1 MCGIAGYL
9 DLHAPPQRPIL
20 EAMAATLRRRGPD
33 AVGFDIDA
41 PCGLAHARLI
51 VLDAEGGLQPMRAE
65 GSPVTLCYNGE
76 LYNFTQLR
84 DELARAGTRC
94 RTRGDTE
101 VLLRWVSEHWNT
113 GLHRLEG
120 MFGFAAWDRDRQ
132 RLLLARDPFGIKPL
146 FYASPR
152 PGLLVFASEIKA
164 ILAHPEVRAETDED
178 ALRQALRFRA
188 VYGERTLFAGIR
200 QLPPGAW
207 LTFDRSGEAISGH
220 HFNIALR
227 TARVREQLHS
237 LTDEQLIHRGDDTLA
252 AAVRSHMVADVP
264 VGAFLS
270 GGLDSSLITA
280 LMREARDPSAELHT
294 FSVGFEGD
302 HESELPHA
310 AEVARALGT
319 RHHEVRVG
327 PSDYIERLAD
337 LTQCRDAPLSEPADV
352 AVGVMSERARRIVTV
367 VLSGEGAD
375 ETFAG
380 YPKYRF
386 ASPNAVLRMGVRTLG
401 PANVERLA
409 RLGRIDVRKARIAA
423 RALASRTDLESMTQW
438 FSYLDRARLAALLPG
453 LGWGDASWDRT
464 LAPQR
469 DAITLA
475 SWDGHLARMQGVD
488 CLTWLPGNLLERGDR
503 MTMSASLEMRVPF
516 LDASVAVFGLALP
529 NRCKLRRGEGKWLLR
544 RIADN
549 RLPESIVN
557 RRKWG
562 FRVPLAQ
569 WFRGP
574 LRDLLESSLMSEGGL
589 IAAYA
594 DRAAVRTLLDDHL
607 AKRTDASWELWTL
620 LATDLWWRHARSRQP
635 ARSFEPALSMTPS

>member
-9 DLHAPPQRPIL
+9 DFHRPPERSIL

-33 AVGFDIDA
+33 ATGIDIDG

-51 VLDAEGGLQPMRAE
+51 VLDPEGGLQPMRAD

-84 DELARAGTRC
+84 DELAHQGIRC

-101 VLLRWVSEHWNT
+101 VLLRWACQHWNT

-120 MFGFAAWDRDRQ
+120 MFGFAAWDRARQ

-146 FYASPR
+146 FYTMPR
-152 PGLLVFASEIKA
+152 EGLIVFASEIKA
-164 ILAHPEVRAETDED
+164 LLAHPEVQPRTDEVS
-178 ALRQALRFRA
+178 LRQALRFRA
-188 VYGERTLFAGIR
+188 VYGNRTLYTGIH
-200 QLPPGAW
+200 QLPPGGW
-207 LTFDRSGEAISGH
+207 LTMDRSGVVTGH

-227 TARVREQLHS
+227 TARVREQLNN
-237 LTDEQLIHRGDDTLA
+237 LTDEQLIQQGDDTIA

-280 LMREARDPSAELHT
+280 FMREAHDAFAELHT
-294 FSVGFEGD
+294 FSVGFED
-302 HESELPHA
+302 DASSELPFA
-310 AEVARALGT
+310 AEVADALRT

-327 PSDYIERLAD
+327 PADYIDRLAD

-352 AVGVMSERARRIVTV
+352 AVGMMSERARKHVTV

-375 ETFAG
+375 EAFAG

-386 ASPNAVLRMGVRTLG
+386 AHPHPALQFGVRTLG
-401 PANVERLA
+401 ISNVERLA
-409 RLGRIDVRKARIAA
+409 RLGGIDARKVRTVAT
-423 RALASRTDLESMTQW
+423 ALASRNDLESMTQW

-453 LGWGDASWDRT
+453 LGWNDAQWDQT

-469 DAITLA
+469 DAVTLA
-475 SWDGHLARMQGVD
+475 SWDGRLARMQGVD

-516 LDASVAVFGLALP
+516 LDASVAIFGLALP
-529 NRCKLRRGEGKWLLR
+529 DHCKLRKGQGKWLLR

-549 RLPESIVN
+549 RLPPSIIK
-557 RRKWG
+557 RKKWG
-562 FRVPLAQ
+562 FRVPLAR

-574 LRDLLESSLMSEGGL
+574 MRDLLESSLTTPGG
-589 IAAYA
+589 IAEAYA
-594 DRAAVRTLLDDHL
+594 DRKAVRALLDNHL
-607 AKRTDASWELWTL
+607 AERTDASWELWTL
-620 LATDLWWRHARSRQP
+620 LATDLWWRHARSPIAP
-635 ARSFEPALSMTPS
+635 AAPKRTSAPALVH

>member
-9 DLHAPPQRPIL
+9 DLTGRPPERHIL

-33 AVGFDIDA
+33 AVGYDIDG

-51 VLDAEGGLQPMRAE
+51 VLDPEGGLQPMRAQ

-84 DELARAGTRC
+84 DELARDGTHC
-94 RTRGDTE
+94 TTRGDTE
-101 VLLRWVSEHWNT
+101 VILRWVTANWTT
-113 GLHRLEG
+113 GLHRFEG
-120 MFGFAAWDRDRQ
+120 MFGFAAWDRDRK

-152 PGLLVFASEIKA
+152 PGLIIFASEIKA
-164 ILAHPEVRAETDED
+164 ILAHPEISTDTDKD

-188 VYGERTLFAGIR
+188 VYGERTLYTGIR
-200 QLPPGAW
+200 QLAPGAW
-207 LTFDRSGEAISGH
+207 LNMDATGITTGQ

-227 TARVREQLHS
+227 ASRVREQLQS
-237 LTDEQLIHRGDDTLA
+237 LSDEELLHRGEETLS

-280 LMREARDPSAELHT
+280 LMRESRDPSAELHT
-294 FSVGFEGD
+294 FSVGFQD
-302 HESELPHA
+302 DPASELPFA
-310 AEVARALGT
+310 AEVAKALGT

-327 PSDYIERLAD
+327 PLDYIERLAD
-337 LTQCRDAPLSEPADV
+337 LTMCRDAPLSEPADV
-352 AVGVMSERARRIVTV
+352 AVGVMSEAARRLVTV

-375 ETFAG
+375 EAFAG

-386 ASPNAVLRMGVRTLG
+386 ARPPRALRFGVRTIG
-401 PANVERLA
+401 VANVERLA
-409 RLGRIDVRKARIAA
+409 RLSGIDPRRARIAA
-423 RALASRTDLESMTQW
+423 RALASRSDLESMTLW
-438 FSYLDRARLAALLPG
+438 FSYLDRSRLNNLLPG
-453 LGWGDASWDRT
+453 IGWDETNWSRT
-464 LAPQR
+464 LDPQR
-469 DAITLA
+469 DAIKRA
-475 SWDGHLARMQGVD
+475 AWDGTLARMQGVD

-516 LDASVAVFGLALP
+516 LDASVAIFGLALP
-529 NRCKLRRGEGKWLLR
+529 DRCKLRRREGKWLLR
-544 RIADN
+544 RIADK
-549 RLPESIVN
+549 RLPESIIN

-574 LRDLLESSLMSEGGL
+574 LRDLLESNLTSGDGL
-589 IAAYA
+589 ISTYG
-594 DRAAVRTLLDDHL
+594 DRAAIRSLLDDHL
-607 AKRTDASWELWTL
+607 SGRTDASWELWTL
-620 LATDLWWRHARSRQP
+620 LATDLWWRHART
-635 ARSFEPALSMTPS
+635 ARSVEPALAL